1 MFKKITTMLISIAVL
16 TTWFSFALSE
26 SETAAQKMID
36 LWVTNVA
43 LQNQQLTKYLTRR
56 EAALL
61 LERFAINV
69 LQKQASK
76 DSCDFSDLGV
86 LDIAIGAEV
95 TDSCR
100 LGIFKG
106 NNGKFYPMGKFT
118 RGELV
123 IVIARLISGNANLEL
138 DGAYSYLLGKNIIKV
153 DDRATSSRISPRSE
167 LYIMLAR
174 LTDPNF
180 KIDTGSSSSNS
191 SNDNVD
197 ANIQHIIDQ
206 ILNAN

>member
-1 MFKKITTMLISIAVL
+1 MFKKIIAVSFLLSL
-16 TTWFSFALSE
+16 TTGFSFALSE
-26 SETAAQKMID
+26 AESAAQKMID
-36 LWVTNVA
+36 LWVSNVA
-43 LQNQQLTKYLTRR
+43 LQNQQLTKSLTRR

-69 LQKQASK
+69 LEKQAVK
-76 DSCDFSDLGV
+76 ESCSFSDLWV
-86 LDIAIGAEV
+86 LDLAIAAEV

-118 RGELV
+118 RGELI
-123 IVIARLISGNANLEL
+123 IVIARIVSGNANLEL
-138 DGAYSYLLGKNIIKV
+138 DGAYNYLLGQKVVKV
-153 DDRATSSRISPRSE
+153 DDRASSSRIAPRSE

-180 KIDTGSSSSNS
+180 TIENTN
-191 SNDNVD
+191 NDNNNNQD
-197 ANIQHIIDQ
+197 NIDEDIQDIIDQ
-206 ILNAN
+206 ILNSN

>member
-1 MFKKITTMLISIAVL
+1 MFKKIIIALVSTAAL

-26 SETAAQKMID
+26 AETAAQAMIN
-36 LWVTNVA
+36 LGVSNVA
-43 LQNQQLTKYLTRR
+43 LQNQQLSKSLTRR

-69 LQKQASK
+69 LKKQAVK
-76 DSCDFSDLGV
+76 ESCSFDDLWV
-86 LDIAIGAEV
+86 LDMAIGAEV

-118 RGELV
+118 RAELV
-123 IVIARLISGNANLEL
+123 IVIARIVSANANLEL
-138 DGAYSYLLGKNIIKV
+138 DGAYSYLLGKNVIKV
-153 DDRATSSRISPRSE
+153 DDRASATRIAPRSE

-174 LTDPNF
+174 LADPNF
-180 KIDTGSSSSNS
+180 KIESSSTTDTHT
-191 SNDNVD
+191 SNDKQD
-197 ANIQHIIDQ
+197 IQDIIDQ
-206 ILNAN
+206 ILNAS

>member
-1 MFKKITTMLISIAVL
+1 MFKKTTAALISIAIL
-16 TTWFSFALSE
+16 ATWFSFALSE

-36 LWVTNVA
+36 LWVTNVV
-43 LQNQQLTKYLTRR
+43 LQNQQLSKYLTRR

-76 DSCDFSDLGV
+76 DTCDFSDLGV

-106 NNGKFYPMGKFT
+106 NNGRFYPMGKFT

-138 DGAYSYLLGKNIIKV
+138 DGAYSYLLGRNIIKV
-153 DDRATSSRISPRSE
+153 DDRASSSRISPRSE

-180 KIDTGSSSSNS
+180 KIDTGNTNTNS

-197 ANIQHIIDQ
+197 ANIQNIIDQ
-206 ILNAN
+206 ILNAH

>member
-1 MFKKITTMLISIAVL
+1 MSKKIIIATLSIVAL
-16 TTWFSFALSE
+16 TTWFSFAFSE
-26 SETAAQKMID
+26 AETAAQKMID
-36 LWVTNVA
+36 LGVSNVA
-43 LQNQQLTKYLTRR
+43 LQNQQLTKSLTRR

-61 LERFAINV
+61 LERFSINV
-69 LQKQASK
+69 LKKQAIK
-76 DSCDFSDLGV
+76 DSCTFDDLGV

-123 IVIARLISGNANLEL
+123 IVIARIVWGNANLEL
-138 DGAYSYLLGKNIIKV
+138 DGAYSYLLGKNVIKV
-153 DDRATSSRISPRSE
+153 DDRASAGRIAPRSE

-180 KIDTGSSSSNS
+180 TIEPSNNNSSSN
-191 SNDNVD
+191 NNTD
-197 ANIQHIIDQ
+197 ANIQDIIDQ